1 MIRAR
6 SRSLVAAIAV
16 SAVILYGLAGHGLL
30 HMNGQEG
37 MAGAAAG
44 LCLLLMTALGY
55 IAVPKPEVPRK
66 AMVTAGPRARGRLPE
81 PPPAEGRA
89 RASPVALQRFRN

>member
-16 SAVILYGLAGHGLL
+16 SAVILYGLAGHGLP

-37 MAGAAAG
+37 MAAG
-44 LCLLLMTALGY
+44 LCLLLMTVLGY

-66 AMVTAGPRARGRLPE
+66 AMVTAGPRARGRLPA

-89 RASPVALQRFRN
+89 RASPVAPQRFRN